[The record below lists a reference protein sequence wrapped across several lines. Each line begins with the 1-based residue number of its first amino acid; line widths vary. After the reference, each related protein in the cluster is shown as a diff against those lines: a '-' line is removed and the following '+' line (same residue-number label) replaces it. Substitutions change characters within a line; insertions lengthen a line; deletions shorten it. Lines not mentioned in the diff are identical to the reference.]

1 MSITLGRASHACED
15 LRALSLRAAA
25 LHWMGERFASAGDSR
40 GERPCFG
47 VPLETSHDGACA
59 Q

>member
-1 MSITLGRASHACED
+1 MSITLGGASHARED
-15 LRALSLRAAA
+15 LRALSLRGAA

-47 VPLETSHDGACA
+47 VPLETSDDSARA